1 MSLEI
6 IITALIGT
14 VSSAISA
21 WLSWFFTRRK
31 YGAEVDQN
39 IIQNMKE
46 SLEFYKQLSDDNK
59 QRLDEMRKENA
70 ELKADLKDLQKS
82 VNILMAQVCVNLSCQ
97 LRRTRV
103 NLFKEEDNNEVSSRQ
118 KMEETGLYNK

>member
-1 MSLEI
+1 MSIEI

-14 VSSAISA
+14 VTSAISA
-21 WLSWFFTRRK
+21 WLSWFFTRKK

-97 LRRTRV
+97 LRRTKV
-103 NLFKEEDNNEVSSRQ
+103 NLFKEEDNNEISSGQ
-118 KMEETGLYNK
+118 KVEKAGIYNK